1 VYIDETGIE
10 HHISKEWAWVKR
22 GQEIPL
28 SVSGKRK
35 KRINIVAGLRN
46 GKLIAP
52 FEFEGTCDA
61 PLFEAY
67 VEHILLPE
75 LEKGSILIMD
85 NASFHKSSILTEIIE
100 QHDCYLL
107 FLPSY
112 SPDLNPIE
120 QAWATLKQ
128 KIKKARRDINDI
140 FKAISFA
147 FNDVST

>member
-1 VYIDETGIE
+1 MNNSSASAFKT
-10 HHISKEWAWVKR
+10 
-22 GQEIPL
+22 
-28 SVSGKRK
+28 
-35 KRINIVAGLRN
+35 IVNDWGVWQSTPDCFQ
-46 GKLIAP
+46 I
-52 FEFEGTCDA
+52 
-61 PLFEAY
+61 
-67 VEHILLPE
+67 HLPE

-128 KIKKARRDINDI
+128 KIKKARRGINDI

-147 FNDVST
+147 FNDVLT